1 MPGLVPM
8 RRPRDD
14 EDDESDIDASSSSD
28 KRPRLNGHASSQA
41 PLLPRSYEN
50 GQNDAAPL
58 THSPGSIVRVAMK
71 DFVTY
76 TSAEFLPGPS
86 LNMII
91 GPNGTGKST
100 LVCAI
105 CLGLGA
111 KPDVLGRAKDPS
123 EFVKH
128 GQKEAEIEIEL
139 QRDPARHRTNPVIKR
154 IIKRDSNNKTF
165 FMIDGRISTQK
176 AVAELCRSFSIQVD
190 NLCQF
195 LPQDRVVEFAALDP
209 IELLVQTQRA
219 AAPDY
224 MSDWHDQLKNM
235 RVQQRKHQ
243 ADKAQLTENLKNLE
257 GRQNMQRGDVE
268 RLRERADQQEK
279 LAALERLR
287 PFPAYNVARDNYME
301 AKERCKEANNELAE
315 LQRECEPALAA
326 VNAKEEYVE
335 AIDAV
340 VKRRQ
345 RLVTRAQDD
354 IRQKIKKQ
362 NTASEQHKAFEQE
375 IQAEQKGV
383 KTHKQERIRIDTQIK
398 NLERQVENEPPM
410 IDVAAL
416 NEKIRDISRQ
426 QREKTDAARDE
437 NAKQDEKAH
446 EFNSLQ
452 QRIAAADNS
461 LKQLRSKA
469 GQQVNK
475 LNNVSPDTAKAW
487 DWIQKNRNQFT
498 GKVFGPAILE
508 CSVKD
513 TKFANLIE
521 SVLGQAD
528 MVCIT
533 MTHKED
539 FNLLQ
544 RELLNTQRLSDI
556 NLRMLDTPLDYWK
569 RPYAPDELRRLG
581 LNTYVLDLL
590 EGPEEILSMLCDNRN
605 IHMYG
610 VAFQELSS
618 QQFDGMM
625 SSNISSWATPTETY
639 NVTRRREYGDAGT
652 STRTARIRPARFFTS
667 QPVDTQAEQEYKNTI
682 AELKHESQEVQ
693 RQADAHKAASARYGQ
708 EYNELNAQ
716 KKEVEAEK
724 KQAQE
729 ARSEW
734 QKLPVRIA
742 GLVSKRD
749 ALDERQATYRARVQ
763 DIKNK
768 QDKLTLERAQ
778 DALTLVSSVQS
789 LQKLEMDLLQASL
802 ALIEG
807 ESDFQ
812 ILKAH
817 SEEVRQNLAQK
828 ERDVR
833 VLTAERDNLKKIATA
848 GLKACNE
855 LLQDLS
861 ERETEIYTE
870 YNKMNLDEYE
880 AEIDST
886 KARLEMVDGGNP
898 QILQEFEKRAGDIE
912 KAKHKLEKIEND
924 LVELQQNINEVR
936 QKWEPEL
943 DQLIG
948 QISDAF
954 SENFA
959 KINCAGQV
967 EVYKEDD
974 DFNKWAIQIQ
984 VKFRENEQLSVLDS
998 HRQSGGERAVSTI
1011 FYLMAL
1017 QSLARAPFRVVDE
1030 INQGM
1035 DPRNER
1041 MVHSRMVDIACAEHT
1056 SQYFLITPKLLP
1068 NLAYHPNMKVH
1079 CIASGEYMPDDQ
1091 GKLDFGAL
1099 AQKALAVYGGV

>member
-14 EDDESDIDASSSSD
+14 EDDESDIDGSTPSSD
-28 KRPRLNGHASSQA
+28 KRPRLNGHASQA

-50 GQNDAAPL
+50 DQNDAAPL

-76 TSAEFLPGPS
+76 TMAEFLPGPS

-139 QRDPARHRTNPVIKR
+139 ERDPARHRTNPVIKR

-165 FMIDGRISTQK
+165 FMIDGRNSTQK

-235 RVQQRKHQ
+235 RNDQRKHQ
-243 ADKAQLTENLKNLE
+243 AEQGQQTENLKNLE

-268 RLRERADQQEK
+268 RLRERAEQQEK

-287 PFPAYNVARDNYME
+287 PFPAYNVARDNYHG
-301 AKERCKEANNELAE
+301 AKERWKEANNDLAA
-315 LQRECEPALAA
+315 LRRECEPALAA
-326 VNAKEEYVE
+326 VNSKDAYVK

-345 RLVTRAQDD
+345 RLVTRAQGD
-354 IRQKIKKQ
+354 IRQKVKKQ
-362 NTASEQHKAFEQE
+362 HTASEQHKACDQE
-375 IQAEQKGV
+375 LDAEKKNV
-383 KTHKQERIRIDTQIK
+383 KTHKQERLRIDAQIK
-398 NLERQVENEPPM
+398 SLERQVENEPPT

-437 NAKQDEKAH
+437 NAKQDDKANIC
-446 EFNSLQ
+446 NSLD
-452 QRIAAADNS
+452 QRIVAAETS
-461 LKQLRSKA
+461 LRQLRSKA

-475 LNNVSPDTAKAW
+475 LNNASPDTAKAW
-487 DWIQKNRNQFT
+487 DWIQKNRQKFT

-513 TKFANLIE
+513 TRFANLIE

-544 RELLNTQRLSDI
+544 RELLNNQRLSDI
-556 NLRMLDTPLDYWK
+556 NLRMLDTPLSYWEK
-569 RPYAPDELRRLG
+569 PYSDNELRQLG
-581 LNTYVLDLL
+581 LNTYILDLL

-625 SSNISSWATPTETY
+625 SSKISSWATPTETY

-652 STRTARIRPARFFTS
+652 STRTARIKTARFFTS
-667 QPVDTQAEQEYKNTI
+667 QPVDTHAEQEYKNTI
-682 AELKHESQEVQ
+682 AELKDERQEVQ
-693 RQADAHKAASARYGQ
+693 RQAEAHKATSVRYGREHQ
-708 EYNELNAQ
+708 ELVAQ
-716 KKEVEAEK
+716 KKDLEAEK
-724 KQAQE
+724 KQAQD

-742 GLVSKRD
+742 GFVSKRD
-749 ALDERQATYRARVQ
+749 ALDERQASYRVRVQ
-763 DIKNK
+763 QIKDK
-768 QDKLTLERAQ
+768 QDKLALDRAQ

-802 ALIEG
+802 AMIEA

-817 SEEVRQNLAQK
+817 NEEVRQNLEQR
-828 ERDVR
+828 ERDVG
-833 VLTAERDNLKKIATA
+833 VLMTERDNLKKIAAA
-848 GLKACNE
+848 GLKACND

-861 ERETEIYTE
+861 DKEMEIYTE
-870 YNKMNLDEYE
+870 FNKMNLDEYE

-886 KARLEMVDGGNP
+886 KARLEMVHGGNP
-898 QILQEFEKRAGDIE
+898 QILREYEKRAGDIE
-912 KAKHKLEKIEND
+912 RSKRKLELIENE
-924 LVELQQNINEVR
+924 LIELQQNINEVR

-974 DFNKWAIQIQ
+974 DFNRWAIQIQ
-984 VKFRENEQLSVLDS
+984 VEVQNEQLSVLDS

-1068 NLAYHPNMKVH
+1068 NLTYHPNMKVH
-1079 CIASGEYMPDDQ
+1079 CIASGEYMPEDQ

-1099 AQKALAVYGGV
+1099 AQKALAVYGGL